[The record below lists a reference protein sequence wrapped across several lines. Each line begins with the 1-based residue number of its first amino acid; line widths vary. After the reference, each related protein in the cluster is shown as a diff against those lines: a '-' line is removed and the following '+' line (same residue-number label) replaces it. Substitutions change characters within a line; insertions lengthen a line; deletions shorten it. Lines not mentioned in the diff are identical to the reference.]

1 MKPYSLRLYYISSRK
16 YITDLQQHKFL
27 ALLPCSLLLTIGVT
41 QFACSDVE
49 RGVPEVHVHARWGG
63 RETEEQD
70 VADAPHVVGAAV
82 GGVAVTDGHE
92 VIPGAGRDR
101 IDLAAP
107 VEDRRFV
114 EFGKIRIE

>member
-49 RGVPEVHVHARWGG
+49 RGEIVRDVKDGLG
-63 RETEEQD
+63 RGERSNGEED
-70 VADAPHVVGAAV
+70 SSEHGSIMPGAA
-82 GGVAVTDGHE
+82 GQ
-92 VIPGAGRDR
+92 R
-101 IDLAAP
+101 IGTA
-107 VEDRRFV
+107 
-114 EFGKIRIE
+114 